1 VALGLVMIGA
11 PARADDPAFAAW
23 LEGVWPDA
31 RQVGVSRAT
40 FDAAAK
46 GLAPDLSLPDLVIP
60 GQPQRVDKGQAEF
73 VQSPAQYLKESTL
86 QRLATQGR
94 KLSTEHRDTLRR
106 IEEQFGVPGEVVL
119 ALWGRETAF
128 GGHRLPHNALRV
140 LATQAYLGRRKE
152 QFRQE
157 FVTALRMIEERRVTA
172 ADMRSSWAGA
182 MGLTQFLPSEYY
194 RHGVD
199 FDGDGRIDIWRSVP
213 DALASAAK
221 QLVNKGWQRGSRWA
235 YEVRPPGQL
244 DCTMSDP
251 DRKLPVREWLRL
263 GFNVI
268 GGRRPTDQELGQEA
282 SLFLPQGIYGP
293 AFLALKNYFVIKDYN
308 FADLYVLF
316 VGNLSD
322 RIAGGP
328 AFATQWANVAQ
339 ARTRDVEAMQNLLTR
354 QGFYADKIDG
364 KAGMKT
370 RLALGAYQKARGLK
384 VDCWPT
390 AEGIAAMLGAPPTR

>member
-1 VALGLVMIGA
+1 LAAASA
-11 PARADDPAFAAW
+11 PAQSKDVGFVAW
-23 LEGVWPDA
+23 LETVWPEA
-31 RQVGVSRAT
+31 RQAGVSRSTFEAAT
-40 FDAAAK
+40 RD
-46 GLAPDLSLPDLVIP
+46 LTPDLSLPDLMIP
-60 GQPQRVDKGQAEF
+60 GQPQRVDKGQPEF
-73 VQSPAQYLKESTL
+73 IQSPAEYVKETTL
-86 QRLATQGR
+86 QRLAEQGR
-94 KLSTEHRDTLRR
+94 KLGAEHRDTLLR
-106 IEEQFGVPGEVVL
+106 IEQQFGVPAEVVL

-128 GGHRLPHNALRV
+128 GGYKLPHNALRV
-140 LATQAYLGRRKE
+140 LATQGYLGRRKD

-157 FVTALRMIEERRVTA
+157 FVIALRMLDERRVTV

-199 FDGDGRIDIWRSVP
+199 FDGDGRVDVWRSVP

-235 YEVRPPGQL
+235 YEVRPPATL
-244 DCTMSDP
+244 DCTLSDP

-268 GGRRPTDQELGQEA
+268 GARRPTAAELGQDA

-322 RIAGGP
+322 RIAGGS
-328 AFATQWANVAQ
+328 AFATAWANVAQ
-339 ARTRDVEAMQNLLTR
+339 ARTRDVEEMQSALTR

-370 RLALGAYQKARGLK
+370 RLALGAYQKTQGLK

-390 AEGIAAMLGAPPTR
+390 ADGIAAMLRAAAVR